1 MNLLTAVA
9 TAIALGIWT
18 ALQPCPIATNLA
30 AVSYL
35 GRRVDR
41 PAKVLLAGLLFA
53 LGQAV
58 AYVALAF
65 LVLGG
70 TATAWRLST
79 FLQENATLA
88 LGPLWVLAGMVL
100 LEMFRFR
107 LPGATIGTKWQARVD
122 AWGLWSALPL
132 GVVLAL
138 AFCPASATCF
148 FVSLMTILVTH
159 HSRIVLPI
167 AYAIG
172 AALPVA
178 VSAVLIAYA
187 SRWLGRLWNRSL
199 EIQLWLRRIVG
210 VVLLVV
216 GIHFSLRY
224 NFNVVPPWD
233 PWLGELQ
240 GAWSRALVR
249 LGGS

>member
-1 MNLLTAVA
+1 MSLLTALP
-9 TAIALGIWT
+9 TAIVLGIWT
-18 ALQPCPIATNLA
+18 TLQPCPIATNLA

-41 PAKVLLAGLLFA
+41 PVKVLLAGLLFA

-70 TATAWRLST
+70 MASAWRLST
-79 FLQENATLA
+79 FLQENVTLA
-88 LGPLWVLAGMVL
+88 LGPLWILAAMVL
-100 LEMFRFR
+100 LSMIRFR
-107 LPGATIGTKWQARVD
+107 LPGVTISPKWQGRVD
-122 AWGLWSALPL
+122 AWGFWSALPL

-148 FVSLMTILVTH
+148 FVSLITIAATH
-159 HSRIVLPI
+159 HSRILLPI
-167 AYAIG
+167 AYAAG

-178 VSAVLIAYA
+178 VFAVVIAYA
-187 SRWLGRLWNRSL
+187 ARSFGRFWNRSL
-199 EIQLWLRRIVG
+199 EIQLWLRRAIG
-210 VVLLVV
+210 VILLVI

-224 NFNVVPPWD
+224 NFSVAPPWD

-240 GAWSRALVR
+240 SVWSRVLAKLS
-249 LGGS
+249 GS